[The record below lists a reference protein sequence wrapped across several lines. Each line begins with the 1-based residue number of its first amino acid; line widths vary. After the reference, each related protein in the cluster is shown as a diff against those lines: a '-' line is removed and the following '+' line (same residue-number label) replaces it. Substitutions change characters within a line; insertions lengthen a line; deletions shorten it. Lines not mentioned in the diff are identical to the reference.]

1 MKWLDKI
8 LNRRDESNIYIN
20 FQSLMKI
27 EALPPNLR
35 SSSVFQAKKDLLIL
49 KKEDAINWL
58 ANNISSPVSRDW
70 GKLLVS
76 VSADWGC
83 LKSWMKISKLHALA
97 AADAIDCYIYNHE
110 ILPDGSSP
118 SEVLAELEKLVSE
131 YQNIRLKE
139 ILDSVSSFVTPPP
152 TPKNLVKATEI
163 LFGEAEKNIVIREK
177 DIFAKWHSLLHKA
190 HNKYCLC
197 ILDWKGAEGE
207 LEDALSSLPI
217 VINSETN
224 QQSDLIFET
233 IDVGSDE
240 TILICLPA
248 DKMNK
253 LKKLAPSSIKFHSSA
268 IRPNPSIKRDALK
281 RAP

>member
-8 LNRRDESNIYIN
+8 LNRRDESNIYRN

-27 EALPPNLR
+27 EALPPNQR
-35 SSSVFQAKKDLLIL
+35 SSSVLHAKKDLLLL
-49 KKEDAINWL
+49 KKDDAINWL

-70 GKLLVS
+70 GRLLVT
-76 VSADWGC
+76 VSADWAC

-110 ILPDGSSP
+110 ILPEGSSP
-118 SEVLAELEKLVSE
+118 SEVLAELEELVSE
-131 YQNIRLKE
+131 HQNLRLKE
-139 ILDSVSSFVTPPP
+139 ILDSVSSFVTPSPM
-152 TPKNLVKATEI
+152 PKNLAEASEI
-163 LFGEAEKNIVIREK
+163 LFGEAEINIVIKGK
-177 DIFAKWHSLLHKA
+177 DTFAKWHSLFHKA

-197 ILDWKGAEGE
+197 VLDWKGVVGE
-207 LEDALSSLPI
+207 LEEALSSLPI

-240 TILICLPA
+240 TILICLPT

-268 IRPNPSIKRDALK
+268 IRPNPSLELVGRNN
-281 RAP
+281 